1 MGTKKWRTNGQM
13 GVIQRGATDVLGG
26 GSCPKLLWIRHC
38 PVVLNSLTLTYQSND
53 NSKIILILCSK

>member
-26 GSCPKLLWIRHC
+26 ELPQTSLDPPLPSCVKQFDINLSIQR
-38 PVVLNSLTLTYQSND
+38 QF
-53 NSKIILILCSK
+53 